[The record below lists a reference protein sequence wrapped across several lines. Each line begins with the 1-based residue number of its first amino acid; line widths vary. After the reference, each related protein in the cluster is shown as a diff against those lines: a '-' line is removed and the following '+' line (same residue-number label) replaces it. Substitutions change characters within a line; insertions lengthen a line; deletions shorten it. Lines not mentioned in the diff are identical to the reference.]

1 MSLEMLNEPI
11 SKFTNHDLTVLASEL
26 TVSDAAKLMSGEHI
40 DSVLV
45 FENDQIT
52 GIITIKDIITKIVAK
67 GLDPLKISIK
77 EIVHDPLI
85 KINKDAKV
93 IDAMELMNKHQIR
106 RLIVTDDK
114 RTIGIISRKK
124 IIGDLHDLE
133 IHLPELEI
141 PGKLRCPYCSSEF
154 KEKKPLSTHISNT
167 HMIT

>member
-1 MSLEMLNEPI
+1 MSLEMRNEPI
-11 SKFTNHDLTVLASEL
+11 SKFTNHDLTVVASEL
-26 TVSDAAKLMSGEHI
+26 TVSDAAKLMSDEHI

-45 FENDQIT
+45 FENDEVI
-52 GIITIKDIITKIVAK
+52 GIVTVKDIITKIVAK
-67 GLDPLKISIK
+67 ELDPLKISIK
-77 EIVHDPLI
+77 KIVHEHLI

-93 IDAMELMNKHQIR
+93 RDAIELMNKHQIR
-106 RLIVTDDK
+106 RLIVSDDK

-154 KEKKPLSTHISNT
+154 GEKKSLSTHISNT